1 MGQGTG
7 KERSGGLQRSA
18 LNVSHDKGCGTG
30 LVEVGVTEH
39 GIGMGELETE
49 GEGEEPKRVRHSLEL
64 TRASKVYLHEC
75 RVLNTL
81 VR

>member
-49 GEGEEPKRVRHSLEL
+49 GSGGEGEEPKRARHSLEL
-64 TRASKVYLHEC
+64 ARFIEFFYTNAGC
-75 RVLNTL
+75 
-81 VR
+81 